1 MLLWRLNQER
11 LEDMSTEADVQV
23 PRCIQLKSAKCRIV
37 KTLLKNIIGTDHNA
51 TVQQS
56 IKKSNYFDQMKG
68 SFCQSTGD
76 DDIAC

>member
-11 LEDMSTEADVQV
+11 LEDMSTEADVKV
-23 PRCIQLKSAKCRIV
+23 PRCIQLKLAKCRIV
-37 KTLLKNIIGTDHNA
+37 KTLLKNIIETGHNA

-56 IKKSNYFDQMKG
+56 INKSNYFDQTKG
-68 SFCQSTGD
+68 SFCQSTGG